1 MAKYLVTGGAG
12 FIGSHV
18 CDALVSR
25 GDSVVVLDNLSTG
38 ISHNLDQLVGNPS
51 FDFISGSILD
61 ENLVGSLVASVDHVL
76 HFAAAVG
83 VFTIVDKPLES
94 LTTNLRGT
102 ENILEAAAKHGKP
115 VLIASSS
122 EIYGTAGSDGK
133 PLNEESNRVLGS
145 PLKSRW
151 SYSEAKAI
159 DESMGMFYH
168 LEKGLP
174 VRLVRFFNTV
184 GPRQVGHYGMVVP
197 RFVDTALHGTPLAVY
212 GTGNQSRCFCHVYDA
227 VAAVLSLIDS
237 DVAIGQVFNVGN
249 DVEITIADL
258 AKKVISSLGSS
269 SSIEMI
275 SYEDAYPNNGVG
287 FEDMQR
293 RIPDISKIK
302 SVIGW
307 EPKLGLDAIIKDIA
321 ASIGHN

>member
-1 MAKYLVTGGAG
+1 MRYLVTGGAG

-18 CDALVSR
+18 CDALIQR
-25 GDSVVVLDNLSTG
+25 GDSVVVLDDLSTG
-38 ISHNLDQLVGNPS
+38 NKKNIEPLISNPS
-51 FDFISGSILD
+51 FKLVKGSILD
-61 ENLVGSLVASVDHVL
+61 TSAVESAIKSVDHVL

-94 LTTNLRGT
+94 LMTNIRGT
-102 ENILEAAAKHGKP
+102 ENILEAAHMHGKE

-122 EIYGTAGSDGK
+122 EVYGKNAGGA
-133 PLNEESNRVLGS
+133 LHEESDRIVGS

-159 DESMGMFYH
+159 DESMAYFFYQ
-168 LEKGLP
+168 EKKLP

-197 RFVDTALHGTPLAVY
+197 RFVSAALKNEPLTVY
-212 GTGNQSRCFCHVYDA
+212 GTGSQSRCFCHVYDA
-227 VAAVLSLIDS
+227 VAGVLAVIDS
-237 DVAIGQVFNVGN
+237 NATLGEVFNIGN
-249 DVEITIADL
+249 DEEITIENL
-258 AKKVISSLGSS
+258 AHEVIELTGSRSIIEKVL
-269 SSIEMI
+269 
-275 SYEDAYPNNGVG
+275 YENAYAPG

-302 SVIGW
+302 RVAGW
-307 EPKLGLDAIIKDIA
+307 TPKLSLDSIISDIA
-321 ASIGHN
+321 THLKA